1 MACSETFLREEIC
14 PGKLSPGLRVP
25 HCFSLKYRAHDG
37 EITGDPFSGGLDDF
51 QYVSAGGLH
60 LLLLHSGQTKPLSH
74 DGEAR
79 FGSKAAITRTVLTE
93 QS

>member
-1 MACSETFLREEIC
+1 VACSETFLREEVC

-51 QYVSAGGLH
+51 QYVSAGGLIY
-60 LLLLHSGQTKPLSH
+60 S
-74 DGEAR
+74 
-79 FGSKAAITRTVLTE
+79 
-93 QS
+93 